1 MSVQMKA
8 GFGRT
13 DITPEYSVP
22 LRGYG
27 DTKGRMS
34 TVNLDPLYATCV
46 AVSDG
51 KNIALFY
58 HMDLTNMPNRSVE
71 NCRKAISKKHGIP
84 EELIYF
90 TATHNHSAPDDMCKL
105 ECIDRYLPEME
116 ETTALAADEAI
127 ADLEDAWLYAGKG
140 KTDGLNFVR
149 RYLLSDGTYGG
160 DNFGD
165 FKKNF
170 VVEHESDV
178 DNTMQVIR
186 WKRATKKD
194 ILMVNWQAHP
204 HRTGGF
210 RKFDLSSDVIH
221 YFRTTVERSSYLLAF
236 YQGCAGNINTNSRIP
251 AENMH
256 RTPDYYADVNHDY
269 KTHGKLLA
277 KTCFEIL
284 PTLRQLKAGEIHS
297 VTAEVQGKINHDW
310 DGRVP
315 DAIKAR
321 DLWEAGKSDEAR
333 ALARELGFNSIYH
346 AQAVITKKD
355 LPEIMTIPVGGIA
368 IGDFAFV
375 GAPNELYDTTGMYVK
390 ATSPFEMTF
399 VCGYT
404 NGTNY
409 GGYLPTIKA
418 FAHGGYGCDTCR
430 FGAGIAENMADTL
443 IDCLVRLY
451 QNK

>member
-1 MSVQMKA
+1 MSIQMKA

-13 DITPEYSVP
+13 DITPSYSVP

-34 TVNLDPLYATCV
+34 KVNLDPLYATCV

-51 KNIALFY
+51 TNIALFY
-58 HMDLTNMPNRSVE
+58 HMDMTNVPTASVH
-71 NCRKAISKKHGIP
+71 NCRKAIHAKYGIP
-84 EELIYF
+84 EENIYF
-90 TATHNHSAPDDMCKL
+90 TGTHNHSAPDYSCPMD
-105 ECIDRYLPEME
+105 CITRFLAEME
-116 ETTALAADEAI
+116 EQAILAADEAI
-127 ADLEDAWLYAGKG
+127 ADLEDAELYAGKG

-170 VVEHESDV
+170 IVEHESEV

-194 ILMVNWQAHP
+194 IIMVNWQAHP

-221 YFRTTVERSSYLLAF
+221 YFRLAVEKLYHFAYF
-236 YQGCAGNINTNSRIP
+236 QGCAGNINTNSRIP

-256 RTPDYYADVNHDY
+256 RTPDYYADENHDY
-269 KTHGKLLA
+269 KTHGRCLA
-277 KTCFEIL
+277 KACFDIL
-284 PTLRQLKAGEIHS
+284 PTLRKLRGGEIHA
-297 VTAEVQGKINHDW
+297 VTAQVHGKVNHDW
-310 DGRVP
+310 DHRVP
-315 DAIKAR
+315 DAKKALE
-321 DLWEAGKSDEAR
+321 LWTAGKSDEGK
-333 ALARELGFNSIYH
+333 ALAKELGFNSIYH
-346 AQAVITKKD
+346 AQAVTQKVK
-355 LPEIMTIPVGGIA
+355 LPETMDIPVGGVA
-368 IGDFAFV
+368 FGDFALV

-404 NGTNY
+404 NGDNY

-430 FGAGIAENMADTL
+430 FSAGIAENMADTL

-451 QNK
+451 QKK

>member
-1 MSVQMKA
+1 MNVQMKA
-8 GFGRT
+8 GIGRR

-34 TVNLDPLYATCV
+34 KVNLDPLFATCV

-51 KNIALFY
+51 ENTALFY
-58 HMDLTNMPNRSVE
+58 HMDLTNMPTSSVE
-71 NCRKAISKKHGIP
+71 KCRKAISEKHSIP
-84 EELIYF
+84 EDLIYF
-90 TATHNHSAPDDMCKL
+90 TATHNHSAPDDLCDM
-105 ECIDRYLPEME
+105 ECIARYLPEME
-116 ETTALAADEAI
+116 AETALAADEAI
-127 ADLEDAWLYAGKG
+127 ADLEDAELYAGKG

-160 DNFGD
+160 DNFGN

-170 VVEHESDV
+170 VVDHESEV
-178 DNTMQVIR
+178 DNTMQVLR
-186 WKRATKKD
+186 WKRKTKKD

-221 YFRTTVERSSYLLAF
+221 YFRLAIESSLYYLAF
-236 YQGCAGNINTNSRIP
+236 FQGCAGNINTNSRIP
-251 AENMH
+251 SENMY
-256 RTPDYYADVNHDY
+256 RTPDYYADENHDY
-269 KTHGKLLA
+269 KTHGRMLA
-277 KTCFEIL
+277 KTCFDIL
-284 PTLRQLKAGEIHS
+284 PTLRPIKSGRIHS
-297 VTAEVQGKINHDW
+297 VTATVEGKVNHDW
-310 DGRVP
+310 DSRAE
-315 DAIKAR
+315 DAGKAVA
-321 DLWEAGKSDEAR
+321 LWKEGKSDEAK
-333 ALARELGFNSIYH
+333 ALAKELGFNSIYH
-346 AQAVITKKD
+346 AESVIARTKF
-355 LPEIMTIPVGGIA
+355 PEAMTIPVGGIA
-368 IGDFAFV
+368 FGDFAFV

-404 NGTNY
+404 NGAGF

-430 FGAGIAENMADTL
+430 FGSGIAENMADTL

-451 QNK
+451 QAK

>member
-1 MSVQMKA
+1 MSVQMHA

-34 TVNLDPLYATCV
+34 KVNLDPLYATCV

-51 KNIALFY
+51 ENTALFF
-58 HMDLTNMPNRSVE
+58 HMDLTNMPTRSVE
-71 NCRKAISKKHGIP
+71 ICRKAIGEKHGIP
-84 EELIYF
+84 AENIYF
-90 TATHNHSAPDDMCKL
+90 TATHNHSAPDDMSDL
-105 ECIDRYLPEME
+105 ECIARYLPEME
-116 ETTALAADEAI
+116 EQTALAADEAI
-127 ADLEDAWLYAGKG
+127 ADLEEADLYAGKG

-186 WKRATKKD
+186 WKRKTKKD

-210 RKFDLSSDVIH
+210 RKFDLSSDTIH
-221 YFRTTVERSSYLLAF
+221 YFRLAVEKANYHFAF
-236 YQGCAGNINTNSRIP
+236 YQGCAGNINTNSRLP

-256 RTPDYYADVNHDY
+256 RTPDYYADENHDY
-269 KTHGKLLA
+269 KTHGRCLA
-277 KTCFEIL
+277 STCFDIL
-284 PTLRQLKAGEIHS
+284 PTLRPLKAGKIHA
-297 VTAEVQGKINHDW
+297 VTAEVQGKVNHDW
-310 DGRVP
+310 DNR
-315 DAIKAR
+315 AEEAKKALE
-321 DLWEAGKSDEAR
+321 LWNAGKSDEGK

-346 AQAVITKKD
+346 AHSVINRTK
-355 LPEIMTIPVGGIA
+355 LPEVMTIPVGGIA

-390 ATSPFEMTF
+390 ATSPFELTF

-404 NGTNY
+404 NGANY
-409 GGYLPTIKA
+409 GGYLPSIKA

-430 FGAGIAENMADTL
+430 FSAGIAENMADTL

-451 QNK
+451 QKK